1 MEFQYELLLVCGSIT
16 RNSHDN
22 EMPNL
27 LRRTIVNTTFTRKGP
42 IDNIGNSRIEKSC
55 ANCFVRS
62 QCLIPTIPEDERTKL
77 TGYIHYRV
85 NKPKG
90 QIIYT
95 NGDSFSSIFMIA
107 SGALKSE
114 VGLSNG
120 HGQIMDFHFP
130 GEIMGLDGFQ
140 NWHHHTDAIALEN
153 IELCTINLKKFNG
166 KLVETPVFRDNLFSA
181 LSQYVNKLNQHL
193 MAMGSLKADKKLAW
207 FLYGISERISTLGLH
222 ANEYNLQMSREDI
235 ASYLGLKIETIS
247 RSFTQLHDLGLIES
261 TNRRVNITNPKKLNE
276 MINFY

>member
-1 MEFQYELLLVCGSIT
+1 MDFEFNLLLVCGSIQT
-16 RNSHDN
+16 ISHDN

-27 LRRTIVNTTFTRKGP
+27 LRRNIVNTTFTPMGR
-42 IDNIGNSRIEKSC
+42 IGNSRTDKSC
-55 ANCFVRS
+55 ENCFVRK
-62 QCLIPTIPEDERTKL
+62 QCLIPSIPQEERIKL
-77 TGYIHYRV
+77 TAYIHYRV

-90 QIIYT
+90 QIIYK
-95 NGDSFSSIFMIA
+95 NGDFFSSIFMIA

-120 HGQIMDFHFP
+120 HGQIMDFHYP
-130 GEIMGLDGFQ
+130 GEIIGLDGFE
-140 NWHHHTDAIALEN
+140 NWHHHTDTIALEN
-153 IELCTINLKKFNG
+153 IELCIVNLKKFNG

-181 LSQYVNKLNQHL
+181 LSEYVNKLNQHL

-207 FLYGISERISTLGLH
+207 FLYGIAERITKLGLH

-261 TNRRVNITNPKKLNE
+261 TNRKVNITNPKKLNE
-276 MINFY
+276 MVNFY

>member
-1 MEFQYELLLVCGSIT
+1 
-16 RNSHDN
+16 
-22 EMPNL
+22 MPNL
-27 LRRTIVNTTFTRKGP
+27 LRRTIVNTSSTP
-42 IDNIGNSRIEKSC
+42 IDQIGNLRIKKNC
-55 ANCFVRS
+55 ANCFVRK
-62 QCLIPTIPEDERTKL
+62 QCLIPTIPEDERNKL
-77 TGYIHYRV
+77 RDYVHYRV

-90 QIIYT
+90 QMIYK
-95 NGDSFSSIFMIA
+95 NGDSFSSIYMIA

-120 HGQIMDFHFP
+120 HSQITDFHFP
-130 GEIMGLDGFQ
+130 GEIMGLDGLQ
-140 NWHHHTDAIALEN
+140 NWHYHTDAIALEN
-153 IELCTINLKKFNG
+153 IELCTINLKKLNG
-166 KLVETPVFRDNLFSA
+166 MLVEMPVFRDNLFSA
-181 LSQYVNKLNQHL
+181 LSQNVNKLNQHL

-207 FLYGISERISTLGLH
+207 FLQGIAERVSKLGLH
-222 ANEYNLQMSREDI
+222 ANEYHLQMSREDI

>member
-1 MEFQYELLLVCGSIT
+1 MDFEFHLLLACGLIEWTS
-16 RNSHDN
+16 RDN
-22 EMPNL
+22 VTPNL
-27 LRRTIVNTTFTRKGP
+27 LRRHIVNTKFTP
-42 IDNIGNSRIEKSC
+42 LSQVGNSKMEKSC
-55 ANCFVRS
+55 ENCFVKK
-62 QCLIPTIPEDERTKL
+62 QCLIPGIPQEERIKL

-90 QIIYT
+90 HIIYK
-95 NGDSFSSIFMIA
+95 NGDAFSSLFMVA

-120 HGQIMDFHFP
+120 HGQITDFHFP

-153 IELCTINLKKFNG
+153 IQLCTINLKKFNG
-166 KLVETPVFRDNLFSA
+166 KLVETPVFRDELFSA
-181 LSQYVNKLNQHL
+181 FSQYVNKLNQHL

-207 FLYGISERISTLGLH
+207 FLQGIAERVSKLGLH
-222 ANEYNLQMSREDI
+222 ENEYNLQMSREDI

-261 TNRRVNITNPKKLNE
+261 TNRKVNITNPKKLNE
-276 MINFY
+276 MVNFY